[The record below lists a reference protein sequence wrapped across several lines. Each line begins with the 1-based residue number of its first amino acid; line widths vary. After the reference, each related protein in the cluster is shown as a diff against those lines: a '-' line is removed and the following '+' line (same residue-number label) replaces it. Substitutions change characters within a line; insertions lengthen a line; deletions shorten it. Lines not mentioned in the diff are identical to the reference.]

1 MLTIYPNILLFNELY
16 KKITLPSGPALN
28 TCPAVKVFKSGFVSG
43 LICIMRQP
51 DLKWKSG

>member
-1 MLTIYPNILLFNELY
+1 LFNELY
-16 KKITLPSGPALN
+16 KKITLPSGLELI